1 MSSVRLSLLARFD
14 ALRRRLH
21 AFRSDRRGN
30 VLIMFGF
37 ALVPMIGLV
46 GAAVDYSRA
55 STARQMLNAAVD
67 SAALMAARDA
77 AKLTDSQLRTRID
90 QWIRANLNGDA
101 ADTFGGATITIDR
114 TARTVDIA
122 ANLDVKTTL
131 IRVLGQDKV
140 AVNSSSQSAWGTNQ
154 IELALVLDNT
164 GSMASSGKMTA
175 LKAASLDLI
184 NIMKDAATEPDQIKI
199 SIVPFS
205 TRVLLET
212 SNKNAS
218 WLRWNQT
225 QTTCSNWWPYNC
237 TTTTISK
244 TSWQG
249 CVADRDQ
256 PYDVSDGDGG
266 GTNAT
271 TYPADF
277 CDQYSPSTQAKILP
291 LTSDWTALTNR
302 VNAMTPVGATNVT
315 IGAVWGMATLSSAMP
330 FMEAQATGTARL
342 KKYMILL
349 TDGQNTKNRFEGNGS
364 TANANIDARTALACE
379 NIKAAGVQ
387 IYTIRVIDGNAALL
401 RDCASSSN
409 MYYDVQS
416 ASQLSPVFQAIAREI
431 SQVRLTM

>member
-1 MSSVRLSLLARFD
+1 MSSVRLSFLARFD
-14 ALRRRLH
+14 ALRRTLH

-37 ALVPMIGLV
+37 ALVPLIGLV
-46 GAAVDYSRA
+46 GAAVDYGRA
-55 STARQMLNAAVD
+55 STARQMLSAAVD

-77 AKLTDSQLRTRID
+77 AKLTDAQLRTRID

-101 ADTFGGATITIDR
+101 AETFGGATISIDR

-131 IRVLGQDKV
+131 IRVLGQDTV

-164 GSMASSGKMTA
+164 GSMSSSGKMTA

-218 WLRWNQT
+218 WLRWTQT
-225 QTTCSNWWPYNC
+225 QTTCNRWNC

-244 TSWQG
+244 SSWEG

-256 PYDVSDGDGG
+256 SYDVSDGDGG

-271 TYPADF
+271 KYPADF

-315 IGAVWGMATLSSAMP
+315 IGAIWGMATLSSAAP
-330 FMEAQATGTARL
+330 FTEAQAAGTARL

-349 TDGQNTKNRFEGNGS
+349 TDGDNTKNRFEGNGS
-364 TANANIDARTALACE
+364 SSNPNIDTRTALACE

-387 IYTIRVIDGNAALL
+387 VYTIRVIDGNATLL
-401 RDCASSSN
+401 RNCASSSN